1 MSYGLCTMGEQLSQ
15 ALEPLAAIFRNLNL
29 PEPITHWGHPFFMSI
44 VMFGMGGYGAYA
56 GWKGRL
62 LRETDKEAA
71 AKSRNDHSKII
82 SAMAVF
88 MAIGATGGI
97 LSLVIQNKPI
107 MESPHFVTGMTVL
120 LMLLL
125 NASVSF
131 SGFGGDKPGLRK
143 AHAYFGSA
151 ILIVMLAHA
160 AAGLKLGLSI

>member
-1 MSYGLCTMGEQLSQ
+1 MGEQLSL
-15 ALEPLAAIFRNLNL
+15 ALEPLAEIFRGLGL
-29 PEPITHWGHPFFMSI
+29 PAAVTHWGHPFFMSI

-71 AKSRNDHSKII
+71 AKSRSEHSKII
-82 SAMAVF
+82 TAMTLF

-97 LSLVIQNKPI
+97 LSLVMQKQPV

-120 LMLLL
+120 FMLFL

-131 SGFGGDKPGLRK
+131 SGFGGQNPALRK

-151 ILIVMLAHA
+151 ILIGMAAHA
-160 AAGLKLGLSI
+160 VAGLRLGLSI

>member
-1 MSYGLCTMGEQLSQ
+1 MGEQLSQ
-15 ALEPLAAIFRNLNL
+15 ALEPLAEIFRGLSL
-29 PEPITHWGHPFFMSI
+29 PEALTHWGHPFFMSI

-62 LRETDKEAA
+62 TRETDKEAA
-71 AKSRNDHSKII
+71 AKLRNEHGKIM
-82 SAMAVF
+82 SAMSMF

-97 LSLVIQNKPI
+97 LALVIQKQPV

-120 LMLLL
+120 FMLFL
-125 NASVSF
+125 NALVSLT
-131 SGFGGDKPGLRK
+131 GFGGQNPAIRK

-151 ILIVMLAHA
+151 IMIVMLAHA